1 MITQLSSPSKAE
13 NELRLIEDVVLSS
26 EIGRATLPARPQGG
40 KARLDS
46 SQWPQ
51 PPRPNL
57 TPRKRYSFATT
68 SLNHPCESTQRIFN
82 LLKHSAG
89 LYPGDKLTA
98 FMELLPLGRS
108 SSLLRREVTQ
118 DRLVKPQRT
127 TFKQEDERNLQ

>member
-1 MITQLSSPSKAE
+1 MITQLPSPVRPV
-13 NELRLIEDVVLSS
+13 NELQLIEDVVPSS
-26 EIGRATLPARPQGG
+26 KFDGATLPARLQGG
-40 KARLDS
+40 KARLES
-46 SQWPQ
+46 SQWPH

-57 TPRKRYSFATT
+57 TPKKRYSFATT
-68 SLNHPCESTQRIFN
+68 AINHPCESTQRIFN

-98 FMELLPLGRS
+98 FMESLPLGS
-108 SSLLRREVTQ
+108 NSSLLRREVTQ